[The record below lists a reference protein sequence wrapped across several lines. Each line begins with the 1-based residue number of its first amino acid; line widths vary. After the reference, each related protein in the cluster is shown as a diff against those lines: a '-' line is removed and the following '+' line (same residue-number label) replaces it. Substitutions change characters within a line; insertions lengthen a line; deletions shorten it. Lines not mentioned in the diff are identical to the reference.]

1 MLPLLIACEG
11 REQGSGAEVN
21 SNLPL
26 SEQIAAATEEIN
38 ANRMNAS
45 AFHKRS
51 QLHLYNR
58 DLPRAM
64 DDVSV
69 AMNIN
74 ASVADYYYTL
84 SDIHFANGDIVLATE
99 ALSEGL
105 ELAPDNVRALLALA
119 EMYYVLKNMKSSV
132 SLLKRVTAID
142 KHNAQA
148 YLIHGMIFTE
158 LGDTAR
164 AISSLQTA
172 VENNPN
178 LEKAHLELG
187 LLHYARLNPMTVN
200 YLNNVITINPENIF
214 ALYTKSMFYQK
225 TGEVDL
231 ASDTYLQLLEI
242 NPDNAEAHY
251 NLGHICV
258 EFKGDFEGAMKH
270 FSNAIRSD
278 SSHYKALYMRGLCR
292 ESLAKYDKARTDYLK
307 SLDLKTNY
315 ELAIQGLNR
324 LDKIGQ

>member
-1 MLPLLIACEG
+1 LIACEG
-11 REQGSGAEVN
+11 REQGTGVEVN
-21 SNLPL
+21 SNIPL
-26 SEQIAAATEEIN
+26 SEQIAAITEEIN
-38 ANRMNAS
+38 ANRMNAF

-58 DLPRAM
+58 NLPQAI

-69 AMNIN
+69 AIKIDGT
-74 ASVADYYYTL
+74 VADFHYTL
-84 SDIHFANGDIVLATE
+84 SDIHFANGDIVLSTE
-99 ALSEGL
+99 ALSTGL
-105 ELAPDNVRALLALA
+105 ELDPDNIQALLALA
-119 EMYYVLKNMKSSV
+119 ELYYVLKDMKSSV

-164 AISSLQTA
+164 AMSSLQTA
-172 VENNPN
+172 VENDPN
-178 LEKAHLELG
+178 LEKAYLELG
-187 LLHYARLNPMTVN
+187 LLHYARLNRLTVD
-200 YLNNVITINPENIF
+200 YLNNVIALNPENIF

-258 EFKGDFEGAMKH
+258 EFKGDFEGGMKH

-278 SSHYKALYMRGLCR
+278 SNHYKAFYMRGLCL
-292 ESLAKYDKARTDYLK
+292 ESLAQYKEARGEYLK
-307 SLDLKTNY
+307 SLDLKINY

-324 LDKIGQ
+324 LDKLDQ